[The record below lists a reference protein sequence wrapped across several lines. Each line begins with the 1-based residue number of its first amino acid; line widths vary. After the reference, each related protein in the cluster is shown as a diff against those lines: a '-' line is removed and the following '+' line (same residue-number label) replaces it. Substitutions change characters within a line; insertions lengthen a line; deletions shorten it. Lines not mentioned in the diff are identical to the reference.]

1 MAYDTEVNKGSINM
15 GHLARHLNDRQ
26 SKGWRL
32 LHILEQDGNTVL
44 IFEKDERVDQIIGL
58 LGSIHAALV
67 AQNTAL
73 PAQPATTSPASPP
86 APTPPPTPPPGW
98 DQPDTPKRRFGR

>member
-32 LHILEQDGNTVL
+32 DHIFEQDGNTVL
-44 IFEKDERVDQIIGL
+44 IFEKDERVDQIISL
-58 LGSIHAALV
+58 LGDIRAALA
-67 AQNTAL
+67 AQSGDVQPPAFQTA
-73 PAQPATTSPASPP
+73 PAAPATPASTLMPS
-86 APTPPPTPPPGW
+86 GW
-98 DQPDTPKRRFGR
+98 DTPDAPKRRFSR